1 MKIPLTFA
9 ELDAANEKRTNEWF
23 PDGMGAWTLSDWFT
37 ELVGEVGEAG
47 NEIKKLNRIRVGAK
61 GMEDEGDVKAR
72 LGKELADVAICVSL
86 LAIAAGIDLNIAIP
100 KKFNATSDKFGL
112 TIKLEERCLPSHAK

>member
-1 MKIPLTFA
+1 MTTSPPLTFA
-9 ELDAANEKRTNEWF
+9 ELDATNKKRTNEWF

-61 GMEDEGDVKAR
+61 GMEDTDVVKER
-72 LGKELADVAICVSL
+72 LSKELADVAICVSL
-86 LAIAAGIDLNIAIP
+86 LAVAAGIDLNVAIP

-112 TIKLEERCLPSHAK
+112 TIKLEERGDL